1 MYASHW
7 FLIFLMLLCIYAHYP
22 LYKTKVSCEF
32 LVHFSLI
39 LIDQDEL
46 RQQKEEEMDDYCSQ
60 VYFNDPNT
68 LNFKV
73 RDVSF
78 GTFSFF
84 CQYNPTSETLNF
96 EVGRVPTI
104 TIFQLD
110 AKVVYIITKLYI
122 DNMHRVGTKENTCQC
137 NKKEFI

>member
-7 FLIFLMLLCIYAHYP
+7 FHIFLMLLCIYAHCP
-22 LYKTKVSCEF
+22 LCETKVSCEF

-39 LIDQDEL
+39 WIDQDEL

-60 VYFNDPNT
+60 VYPNDPNT

-78 GTFSFF
+78 GMFSFF
-84 CQYNPTSETLNF
+84 CRYNPTSE
-96 EVGRVPTI
+96 
-104 TIFQLD
+104 Q
-110 AKVVYIITKLYI
+110 
-122 DNMHRVGTKENTCQC
+122 
-137 NKKEFI
+137 